1 MRMLRAAGGS
11 LLLILTGIVGL
22 LGVILSITIIL
33 LPLGI
38 PLLWLAKK
46 LFRTSMAL
54 FLPPA
59 VRHPAEELGKK
70 TGLGATG
77 TADSVDSM
85 GESVKRIRKRAGKL
99 SGKAGDQLA
108 HKVGRKDRSILGR
121 LKRAV

>member
-54 FLPPA
+54 FLPRA
-59 VRHPAEELGKK
+59 VRHPAEGLSKK

-77 TADSVDSM
+77 AAEPVDSM
-85 GESVKRIRKRAGKL
+85 AASMKRTRKRAGRL
-99 SGKAGDQLA
+99 SGKAREQLA
-108 HKVGRKDRSILGR
+108 QMASWR
-121 LKRAV
+121 